1 MLDLDHFR
9 LDHFRP
15 HIGEDHRAERPG
27 EGAGQIDYADTRQRQ
42 GDTCLATGL
51 NLSTKLPPTVA
62 RLRSLAQ

>member
-27 EGAGQIDYADTRQRQ
+27 EDAGQIDYADTR
-42 GDTCLATGL
+42 
-51 NLSTKLPPTVA
+51 
-62 RLRSLAQ
+62 